1 MSHAATAFGPPW
13 NASSFGMS
21 MDGWRERYQR
31 SLLVAAFCEPIT
43 MKDGRHWPRYAR
55 VKVPWQVHAY
65 TGALDDAPRSPPRFD
80 KRGLRCRVLPA
91 AMTAHDA
98 AAAGILHEV
107 CPGAAQAGA
116 APPLALGQRAGQHD
130 SATFFEPA
138 GMLSAAPQPLPPHFL
153 QPPSQ
158 QNLNAVS
165 VRPALQRF

>member
-1 MSHAATAFGPPW
+1 MERLLLWYVNGWMAREVPTQLARRRLLRANHHERREALAA
-13 NASSFGMS
+13 
-21 MDGWRERYQR
+21 
-31 SLLVAAFCEPIT
+31 
-43 MKDGRHWPRYAR
+43 YAR

-80 KRGLRCRVLPA
+80 ERGLRWRVLPA

-98 AAAGILHEV
+98 AAAGILHDV
-107 CPGAAQAGA
+107 CPGAAHAGA